1 MNLKKNENSDWQE
14 GYINNVWCKFKT
26 FLSSSGDL
34 FVIAKQDSKIKVFK
48 LSKKTVEENKD
59 KDLNEVMEEAEEV
72 DEIPD
77 FIPKKW
83 FEK

>member
-1 MNLKKNENSDWQE
+1 MQSENHTDWEE
-14 GYINNVWCKFKT
+14 GYLKNVWCRYKRI
-26 FLSSSGDL
+26 LSPDGEQ
-34 FVIAKQDSKIKVFK
+34 FIVAKQDSKIKVFK
-48 LSKKTVEENKD
+48 LSKKTVEENRD
-59 KDLNEVMEEAEEV
+59 RDLNEVMEEAEEV